1 MWVLNVFFLVTLSML
16 NVERG
21 KQTLIVISALFPI
34 IMKLILQ

>member
-21 KQTLIVISALFPI
+21 KQALFVISAFPI